1 MSDTT
6 ENNGYEPTGVEC
18 KILETILNPE
28 NRFLTKTKL
37 CELAGVDR
45 TSFYRVFNKPEFVA
59 YYKKKAV
66 DLVDQSVVPIIH
78 TFTKLAIAGSYQHG
92 KAVLDMAKMSAD
104 KIEIISRNATLH
116 MNLDT
121 DDPKELSRL
130 YSEMINDDGE

>member
-1 MSDTT
+1 MSDETKSN
-6 ENNGYEPTGVEC
+6 EYEPTPVEC
-18 KILETILNPE
+18 KILEAMLNPE
-28 NRFLTKTKL
+28 NRFISKTKL

-104 KIEIISRNATLH
+104 KIEIVAKGLVLTKDVTDI
-116 MNLDT
+116 
-121 DDPKELSRL
+121 DDPKELSKI
-130 YSEMINDDGE
+130 YSEMVRGD